1 MSRLAGYTYYSY
13 YVNNIGNK
21 STDTNILNLGP
32 ISDTDIGTSLVL
44 SNQDKVLTVLLLGS

>member
-44 SNQDKVLTVLLLGS
+44 SNQDKALFYC